1 MPFPTAGGSW
11 LPGPG
16 ASSLSILTLP
26 PPALSLTKTFII
38 GFRVHAGDQGWSH
51 LKSLNFITLQRA
63 FFQIM
68 QRFQEFGCGYIWEGG
83 TFSAGHLLMER
94 LVIWINTDL
103 RFSVMR
109 LKHFLK
115 NKHLAISISSCL
127 TDYLTSL
134 DLFLHL

>member
-1 MPFPTAGGSW
+1 
-11 LPGPG
+11 
-16 ASSLSILTLP
+16 
-26 PPALSLTKTFII
+26 
-38 GFRVHAGDQGWSH
+38 
-51 LKSLNFITLQRA
+51 
-63 FFQIM
+63 
-68 QRFQEFGCGYIWEGG
+68 
-83 TFSAGHLLMER
+83 MER